1 MMDVPCSTQK
11 GVFKGLKQPV
21 IWPFYN
27 NITELLRSDPKRHS
41 RDFCFIE
48 NAVQANLLA
57 ATALEHGLIL
67 GTRNIK
73 DVKRTG
79 VSLLNPFLP

>member
-1 MMDVPCSTQK
+1 MTTAYEKLQTKLSSSSRTWLIK
-11 GVFKGLKQPV
+11 GEETFINGDGE
-21 IWPFYN
+21 
-27 NITELLRSDPKRHS
+27 TS